1 MGFLSLA
8 CFPRGCIHRSLY
20 CLAVKET
27 GGWLAQSKG
36 SFVLKLFSK
45 NKQSAGLVGLSVSEN
60 RVLIAQI
67 TRDHTRGSVV
77 PVLEQCSRQN
87 LESSAQTREVV
98 TALVDSLALNGAR
111 CNYVLSPRDYNL
123 YLIEAPAVEES
134 ELRSAVRWKI
144 KDLLDMPVED
154 AAIDIFPV
162 PEDAFRGRSKMLYAV
177 AAPKARIEA
186 IIELV
191 ARADLNLQSID
202 VPELAIRNIT
212 QQFLDDSNGLAF
224 IDLRKTGSTMNLS
237 RNGELYL
244 TRKISTQLDADV
256 MSSQDWESQ
265 RDRLVLEVQRSL
277 DYYESQMGQNPISQ
291 LVMAPRAGDS
301 HEMAASLSEV
311 MSIPVNV
318 LNFSE
323 QLEVAQGIDK
333 EVKRSCMIAIGAA
346 LRSDKAVAA

>member
-1 MGFLSLA
+1 M
-8 CFPRGCIHRSLY
+8 
-20 CLAVKET
+20 
-27 GGWLAQSKG
+27 
-36 SFVLKLFSK
+36 LKLFSK
-45 NKQSAGLVGLSVSEN
+45 NKQSAGLVGLSVSED
-60 RVLIAQI
+60 RVLIAQVS
-67 TRDHTRGSVV
+67 RDSARGSIL
-77 PVLEQCSRQN
+77 PFLEKCSRQK
-87 LESSAQTREVV
+87 LESSAQAREVI
-98 TALVDSLALNGAR
+98 TALVDSMKINGAR

-123 YLIEAPAVEES
+123 YMIEAPAVEDT

-162 PEDAFRGRSKMLYAV
+162 PQDAFRGRAKMLYVV
-177 AAPKARIEA
+177 ATPKTRIET
-186 IIELV
+186 IIDIV
-191 ARADLNLQSID
+191 AHADLKLQSID

-212 QQFLDDSNGLAF
+212 QQFLDDSHGIAF

-256 MSSQDWESQ
+256 MSSLDWETQ

-277 DYYESQMGQNPISQ
+277 DYYESQMGQSPISQ
-291 LVMAPRAGDS
+291 LVMAPRAADS

-311 MSIPVNV
+311 MSIPVTV
-318 LNFSE
+318 LDMSGQIDIAE
-323 QLEVAQGIDK
+323 GIDQD
-333 EVKRSCMIAIGAA
+333 VKRSCMVAIGAA